1 LTCGPPGIHRPD
13 AEATED
19 AQVITPRRV
28 LAALL
33 AAVVATGLAT
43 APASA
48 DGHAV
53 WPLTRAHSHNDYE
66 HARPLRDALDQGF
79 TSVEADI
86 YLVDGQLLVAHDLAD
101 TRPERTLE
109 SLYLEPLRERVLANH
124 GVGVYRQR
132 TEFQLLIDVKG
143 DANSTY
149 AALEK
154 RLYNP
159 RYSFLFSLY
168 AFGHVQKRAVT
179 AVISGGRPKD
189 VMLGQRVRLA
199 FYDGRIKDQ
208 NDLNIGSDPRVA
220 PLVSDSWTGLFTWTG
235 DGPFPATERAK
246 LHEMVKRAHAAGQR
260 VRFWATPDAD
270 GPARAA
276 LWKELVAAG
285 VDHLNTDDLAGL
297 ANFLRAR

>member
-1 LTCGPPGIHRPD
+1 
-13 AEATED
+13 
-19 AQVITPRRV
+19 VITPRRI

-33 AAVVATGLAT
+33 AAVAATSLAT

-48 DGHAV
+48 HERGV
-53 WPLTRAHSHNDYE
+53 RPLPQAHSHNDYE
-66 HARPLRDALDQGF
+66 HTRPLQDALDQGF

-101 TRPERTLE
+101 TRPDRTLE
-109 SLYLEPLRERVLANH
+109 SLYLEPLRKRVLANH
-124 GVGVYRQR
+124 GGVYRQKAR
-132 TEFQLLIDVKG
+132 SEARFPAEEPSTQFQLLIDVKG

-189 VMLGQRVRLA
+189 VMLGQKFRLA
-199 FYDGRIKDQ
+199 FYDGRVKDE
-208 NDLNIGSDPRVA
+208 NDLGIGSDPKVT
-220 PLVSDSWTGLFTWTG
+220 PLVSDSWSELFTWTG
-235 DGPFPATERAK
+235 AGEFPAAERAK
-246 LHEMVKRAHAAGQR
+246 LREIVERAHKAGQR
-260 VRFWATPDAD
+260 VRFWATPDAP
-270 GPARAA
+270 GPAREA
-276 LWKELVAAG
+276 LWKVLAAAG
-285 VDHLNTDDLAGL
+285 VDHLNTDDLSGL

>member
-1 LTCGPPGIHRPD
+1 M
-13 AEATED
+13 
-19 AQVITPRRV
+19 ITPRRI

-33 AAVVATGLAT
+33 AAVAATSLAT

-48 DGHAV
+48 SERGV
-53 WPLTRAHSHNDYE
+53 KPLPQAHSHNDYE
-66 HARPLRDALDQGF
+66 HSRPLQDALDQGF

-86 YLVDGQLLVAHDLAD
+86 FLVDGQLLVAHDLAD
-101 TRPERTLE
+101 TRPDRTLE
-109 SLYLEPLRERVLANH
+109 SLYLEPLRKRVLANH

-132 TEFQLLIDVKG
+132 AEFQLLIDVKG

-154 RLYNP
+154 RLYDP

-168 AFGHVQKRAVT
+168 AFGHVKKRAVT

-189 VMLGQRVRLA
+189 VMLEQKFRLA

-208 NDLNIGSDPRVA
+208 NDLGIGSDPRVT
-220 PLVSDSWTGLFTWTG
+220 PLVSDSWPGMFTWTG
-235 DGPFPATERAK
+235 EGPFPAEERAK
-246 LHEMVKRAHAAGQR
+246 LHDLVKRAHAGGQR
-260 VRFWATPDAD
+260 VRFWATPDVA
-270 GPARAA
+270 GPGRDA

-285 VDHLNTDDLAGL
+285 VDHLNTDDLPGL
-297 ANFLRAR
+297 ANFLRSR

>member
-1 LTCGPPGIHRPD
+1 MIN
-13 AEATED
+13 
-19 AQVITPRRV
+19 PRRI

-33 AAVVATGLAT
+33 AAVAATSLAT
-43 APASA
+43 VPASA
-48 DGHAV
+48 HERGV
-53 WPLTRAHSHNDYE
+53 RPLPQAHSHNDYE
-66 HARPLRDALDQGF
+66 HTRPLQDALDQGF

-101 TRPERTLE
+101 TRPDRTLE
-109 SLYLEPLRERVLANH
+109 SLYLEPLRKRVLANH
-124 GVGVYRQR
+124 GGVYRQR
-132 TEFQLLIDVKG
+132 AEFQLLIDVKG

-189 VMLGQRVRLA
+189 VMLGQKFRLA
-199 FYDGRIKDQ
+199 FYDGRVADE
-208 NDLNIGSDPRVA
+208 NDLGIGSDPRVT
-220 PLVSDSWTGLFTWTG
+220 PLVSDSWTELFTWTG
-235 DGPFPATERAK
+235 AGEFPAAERAK
-246 LHEMVKRAHAAGQR
+246 LREIVKRAHAAGQR
-260 VRFWATPDAD
+260 VRFWATPDAP
-270 GPARAA
+270 GPAREA
-276 LWKELVAAG
+276 LWKVLAAAG
-285 VDHLNTDDLAGL
+285 VDHLNTDDLSGL

>member
-1 LTCGPPGIHRPD
+1 M
-13 AEATED
+13 
-19 AQVITPRRV
+19 ITPRRI

-33 AAVVATGLAT
+33 AAVAATSLAT

-48 DGHAV
+48 HERGV
-53 WPLTRAHSHNDYE
+53 KPLPQAHSHNDYE
-66 HARPLRDALDQGF
+66 HTRPLQDALDQGF

-101 TRPERTLE
+101 TRPDRTLE
-109 SLYLEPLRERVLANH
+109 SLYLEPLRKRVLANH

-132 TEFQLLIDVKG
+132 AEFQLLIDVKG

-154 RLYNP
+154 RLYDP

-168 AFGHVQKRAVT
+168 AFGHVKKRAVT

-189 VMLGQRVRLA
+189 VMLGQKFRLA

-208 NDLNIGSDPRVA
+208 NDLGIGSDPRVT

-235 DGPFPATERAK
+235 EGPFPAEERAK
-246 LHEMVKRAHAAGQR
+246 LHDLVERAHAAGQR
-260 VRFWATPDAD
+260 VRFWATPDAA
-270 GPARAA
+270 GPGRDA

-285 VDHLNTDDLAGL
+285 VDHLNTDDLPGL
-297 ANFLRAR
+297 ANFLRSR

>member
-1 LTCGPPGIHRPD
+1 M
-13 AEATED
+13 
-19 AQVITPRRV
+19 
-28 LAALL
+28 
-33 AAVVATGLAT
+33 AT

-48 DGHAV
+48 HERGV
-53 WPLTRAHSHNDYE
+53 RPLPQAHSHNDYE
-66 HARPLRDALDQGF
+66 HARPLHDALDQGF
-79 TSVEADI
+79 SSVEADI

-101 TRPERTLE
+101 TRPDRTLE
-109 SLYLEPLRERVLANH
+109 SLYLEPLRKRVLANH

-132 TEFQLLIDVKG
+132 AEFQLLIDVKG

-189 VMLGQRVRLA
+189 VMLGQKFRLA
-199 FYDGRIKDQ
+199 FYDGRISGE
-208 NDLNIGSDPRVA
+208 NDLGIGSDRRVT

-235 DGPFPATERAK
+235 DGPFPAMERAK
-246 LHEMVKRAHAAGQR
+246 LHELVKRAHAAGQR
-260 VRFWATPDAD
+260 VRFWATPDTA
-270 GPARAA
+270 GPGRDA

-285 VDHLNTDDLAGL
+285 VDHLNTDDLPGL
-297 ANFLRAR
+297 ADFLRSR

>member
-1 LTCGPPGIHRPD
+1 M
-13 AEATED
+13 
-19 AQVITPRRV
+19 ITPRRI

-33 AAVVATGLAT
+33 AAVAATSLAT

-48 DGHAV
+48 HERGV
-53 WPLTRAHSHNDYE
+53 RPLPQAHSHNDYE
-66 HARPLRDALDQGF
+66 HTRPLQDALDQGF

-101 TRPERTLE
+101 TRPDRTLE
-109 SLYLEPLRERVLANH
+109 SLYLEPLRKRVLANH

-132 TEFQLLIDVKG
+132 AEFQLLIDVKG

-154 RLYNP
+154 RLHDP

-168 AFGHVQKRAVT
+168 AFGHVKKRAVT

-189 VMLGQRVRLA
+189 VMLGQKFRLA

-208 NDLNIGSDPRVA
+208 NDLGIGSDPRVT

-235 DGPFPATERAK
+235 EGPFPAEERAK
-246 LHEMVKRAHAAGQR
+246 LHDLAKRAHAAGQR
-260 VRFWATPDAD
+260 VRFWATPDAA
-270 GPARAA
+270 GPGRDA

-285 VDHLNTDDLAGL
+285 VDHLNTDDLPGL
-297 ANFLRAR
+297 ANFLRSR

>member
-1 LTCGPPGIHRPD
+1 
-13 AEATED
+13 
-19 AQVITPRRV
+19 VITPRRI

-33 AAVVATGLAT
+33 AAVAATSLAT
-43 APASA
+43 AAPASA
-48 DGHAV
+48 HERGV
-53 WPLTRAHSHNDYE
+53 KPLPQAHSHNDYE
-66 HARPLRDALDQGF
+66 HTRPLRDALDQGF

-101 TRPERTLE
+101 TRPDRTLE

-132 TEFQLLIDVKG
+132 MEFQLLIDVKG

-154 RLYNP
+154 RLHDP
-159 RYSFLFSLY
+159 RYSFLFSVY
-168 AFGHVQKRAVT
+168 AFGHVKKRAVT

-189 VMLGQRVRLA
+189 VMLGQKFRLA

-208 NDLNIGSDPRVA
+208 NDLGIGSDPRVT

-235 DGPFPATERAK
+235 DGPFPAEERAK
-246 LHEMVKRAHAAGQR
+246 LHDLVKRAHAAGQR
-260 VRFWATPDAD
+260 VRFWATPDAA
-270 GPARAA
+270 GPGRDA

-285 VDHLNTDDLAGL
+285 VDHLNTDDLPGL
-297 ANFLRAR
+297 ANFLRSR

>member
-1 LTCGPPGIHRPD
+1 M
-13 AEATED
+13 
-19 AQVITPRRV
+19 ITPRRI

-33 AAVVATGLAT
+33 AAVAATSLAT

-48 DGHAV
+48 HERGV
-53 WPLTRAHSHNDYE
+53 RPLPQAHSHNDYE
-66 HARPLRDALDQGF
+66 HTRPLQDALDQGF

-101 TRPERTLE
+101 TRPDRTLE
-109 SLYLEPLRERVLANH
+109 SLYLEPLRKRVLANH

-154 RLYNP
+154 RLYDP

-168 AFGHVQKRAVT
+168 AFGHVQKRAIT
-179 AVISGGRPKD
+179 AVLSGGRPKD
-189 VMLGQRVRLA
+189 VMLGQKFRLA
-199 FYDGRIKDQ
+199 FYDGRIKDG
-208 NDLNIGSDPRVA
+208 NDLGIGSDPRVT

-235 DGPFPATERAK
+235 VGEFPAAERAK
-246 LHEMVKRAHAAGQR
+246 LREIVERSHAAGQR
-260 VRFWATPDAD
+260 VRFWATPDAP
-270 GPARAA
+270 GPAREA
-276 LWKELVAAG
+276 LWKVLAAAG
-285 VDHLNTDDLAGL
+285 VDHLNTDDLSGL

>member
-1 LTCGPPGIHRPD
+1 
-13 AEATED
+13 
-19 AQVITPRRV
+19 VITPRRV

-33 AAVVATGLAT
+33 AAVAATSFAI

-48 DGHAV
+48 HERGV
-53 WPLTRAHSHNDYE
+53 RPLPRAHSHNDYE
-66 HARPLRDALDQGF
+66 HPRPLHDALDQGF

-101 TRPERTLE
+101 TRPDRTFE
-109 SLYLEPLRERVLANH
+109 SLYLEPLRKRVLANH
-124 GVGVYRQR
+124 GVGVHRQR
-132 TEFQLLIDVKG
+132 APFETRFPAERASTEFQLLIDVKG

-154 RLYNP
+154 RLYDP

-189 VMLGQRVRLA
+189 VLLGQKFRLA

-208 NDLNIGSDPRVA
+208 DDLGIGSDRRLT
-220 PLVSDSWTGLFTWTG
+220 PLVSDSWSGLFTWTG
-235 DGPFPATERAK
+235 AGPFPAAERAK
-246 LHEMVKRAHAAGQR
+246 LHEIVKSAHAAGQR
-260 VRFWATPDAD
+260 VRFWGTPDAD
-270 GPARAA
+270 GPARDA
-276 LWKELVAAG
+276 LWKELLAAG
-285 VDHLNTDDLAGL
+285 VDHLNTDDLPGL

>member
-1 LTCGPPGIHRPD
+1 M
-13 AEATED
+13 
-19 AQVITPRRV
+19 ITPRRI

-33 AAVVATGLAT
+33 AAVVATSLAT

-48 DGHAV
+48 HERGV
-53 WPLTRAHSHNDYE
+53 RPLPQAHSHNDYE
-66 HARPLRDALDQGF
+66 HTRPLQDALDQGF

-101 TRPERTLE
+101 TRPDRTLE
-109 SLYLEPLRERVLANH
+109 SLYLEPLRKRVLANH

-132 TEFQLLIDVKG
+132 AEFQLLIDVKG

-154 RLYNP
+154 RLHDP

-168 AFGHVQKRAVT
+168 AFGHVKKRAVT

-189 VMLGQRVRLA
+189 VMLGQKFRLA

-208 NDLNIGSDPRVA
+208 NDLGIGSDPRVT

-235 DGPFPATERAK
+235 EGPFPAEERAK
-246 LHEMVKRAHAAGQR
+246 LHDLVKRAHAAGQR
-260 VRFWATPDAD
+260 VRFWATPDAA
-270 GPARAA
+270 GPGRDA

-285 VDHLNTDDLAGL
+285 VDHLNTDDLPGL
-297 ANFLRAR
+297 ANFLRSR

>member
-1 LTCGPPGIHRPD
+1 M
-13 AEATED
+13 
-19 AQVITPRRV
+19 ITPRRI

-33 AAVVATGLAT
+33 AAVAATSLAT

-48 DGHAV
+48 HERGV
-53 WPLTRAHSHNDYE
+53 KPLPQAHSHNDYE
-66 HARPLRDALDQGF
+66 HTRPLQDALDQGF

-101 TRPERTLE
+101 TRPDRTLE
-109 SLYLEPLRERVLANH
+109 SLYLEPLRKRVLANH

-132 TEFQLLIDVKG
+132 AEFQLLIDVKG

-154 RLYNP
+154 RLYDP

-168 AFGHVQKRAVT
+168 AFGHVKKRAVT

-189 VMLGQRVRLA
+189 VMLGQKFRLA
-199 FYDGRIKDQ
+199 FYDGRVKDQ
-208 NDLNIGSDPRVA
+208 NDLGIGSDPRVT

-235 DGPFPATERAK
+235 AGPFPAEERAK
-246 LHEMVKRAHAAGQR
+246 LHDLVKRAHAAGQR
-260 VRFWATPDAD
+260 VRFWATPDAA
-270 GPARAA
+270 GPGRDA

-285 VDHLNTDDLAGL
+285 VDHLNTDDLPGL
-297 ANFLRAR
+297 ANFLRSR

>member
-1 LTCGPPGIHRPD
+1 M
-13 AEATED
+13 
-19 AQVITPRRV
+19 ITPRRI

-33 AAVVATGLAT
+33 AAVAATSLAT

-48 DGHAV
+48 HERGV
-53 WPLTRAHSHNDYE
+53 RPLPQAHSHNDYE
-66 HARPLRDALDQGF
+66 HTRPLQDALDQGF

-101 TRPERTLE
+101 TRPDRTLE
-109 SLYLEPLRERVLANH
+109 SLYLEPLRKRVLANH

-132 TEFQLLIDVKG
+132 AEFQLLIDVKG

-154 RLYNP
+154 RLHDP

-168 AFGHVQKRAVT
+168 AFGHVKKRAVT

-189 VMLGQRVRLA
+189 VMLGQKFRLA

-208 NDLNIGSDPRVA
+208 NDLGIGSDPRVT

-235 DGPFPATERAK
+235 EGLFPAEERAK
-246 LHEMVKRAHAAGQR
+246 LHDLVKRAHAAGQR
-260 VRFWATPDAD
+260 VRFWATPDAA
-270 GPARAA
+270 GPGRDA

-285 VDHLNTDDLAGL
+285 VDHLNTDDLPGL
-297 ANFLRAR
+297 ANFLRSR

>member
-1 LTCGPPGIHRPD
+1 M
-13 AEATED
+13 
-19 AQVITPRRV
+19 ITPRRI

-33 AAVVATGLAT
+33 AAVAATSLAT

-48 DGHAV
+48 HERGV
-53 WPLTRAHSHNDYE
+53 KPLPQAHSHNDYE
-66 HARPLRDALDQGF
+66 HTRPLQDALDQGF

-86 YLVDGQLLVAHDLAD
+86 FLVDGQLLVAHDLAD
-101 TRPERTLE
+101 TRPDRTLE
-109 SLYLEPLRERVLANH
+109 SLYLEPLRKRVLANH

-132 TEFQLLIDVKG
+132 AEFQLLIDVKG

-154 RLYNP
+154 RLYDP

-168 AFGHVQKRAVT
+168 AFGHVKKRAVT

-189 VMLGQRVRLA
+189 VMLGQKFRLA

-208 NDLNIGSDPRVA
+208 NDLGIGSDPRVT

-235 DGPFPATERAK
+235 VGPFPAEERAK
-246 LHEMVKRAHAAGQR
+246 LHDLVKRAHAAGQR
-260 VRFWATPDAD
+260 VRFWATPDAA
-270 GPARAA
+270 GPGRDA

-285 VDHLNTDDLAGL
+285 VDHLNTDDLPGL
-297 ANFLRAR
+297 ANFLRSR

>member
-1 LTCGPPGIHRPD
+1 M
-13 AEATED
+13 
-19 AQVITPRRV
+19 ITPRRI

-33 AAVVATGLAT
+33 AAVTATSLAT

-48 DGHAV
+48 HERGV
-53 WPLTRAHSHNDYE
+53 RPLAQAHSHNDYE
-66 HARPLRDALDQGF
+66 HARPLHDALDQGF

-86 YLVDGQLLVAHDLAD
+86 FLVDGQLLVAHDLAD
-101 TRPERTLE
+101 TRPDRTLE

-132 TEFQLLIDVKG
+132 AEFQLLIDVKG

-168 AFGHVQKRAVT
+168 AFGHVKKRAVT

-189 VMLGQRVRLA
+189 VMLGQRFRLA
-199 FYDGRIKDQ
+199 FYDGRIRDE
-208 NDLNIGSDPRVA
+208 NDLGIGSDPRVT
-220 PLVSDSWTGLFTWTG
+220 PLVSDSWSGLFTWTG
-235 DGPFPATERAK
+235 DGPFPAGERAK
-246 LHEMVKRAHAAGQR
+246 LHDLVKRAHAAGQR
-260 VRFWATPDAD
+260 VRFWATPDAA
-270 GPARAA
+270 GPGRDA

-285 VDHLNTDDLAGL
+285 VDHLNTDDLPGL
-297 ANFLRAR
+297 ANFLRSR

>member
-1 LTCGPPGIHRPD
+1 M
-13 AEATED
+13 
-19 AQVITPRRV
+19 ITPRRI

-33 AAVVATGLAT
+33 AAVAATSLAT

-48 DGHAV
+48 HERGV
-53 WPLTRAHSHNDYE
+53 KPLPQAHSHNDYE
-66 HARPLRDALDQGF
+66 HTRPLQDALDQGF

-101 TRPERTLE
+101 TRPDRTLE
-109 SLYLEPLRERVLANH
+109 SLYLEPLRKRVLANH

-132 TEFQLLIDVKG
+132 AEFQLLIDVKG

-154 RLYNP
+154 RLYDP

-168 AFGHVQKRAVT
+168 AFGHVKKRAVT

-189 VMLGQRVRLA
+189 VMLGQKFRLA

-208 NDLNIGSDPRVA
+208 NDLGIGSDPRVT

-235 DGPFPATERAK
+235 EGPFPAEERVK
-246 LHEMVKRAHAAGQR
+246 LHDLVKRAHAAGQR
-260 VRFWATPDAD
+260 VRFWATPDAA
-270 GPARAA
+270 GPGRDA

-285 VDHLNTDDLAGL
+285 VDHLNTDDLPGL
-297 ANFLRAR
+297 ANFLRSR

>member
-1 LTCGPPGIHRPD
+1 M
-13 AEATED
+13 
-19 AQVITPRRV
+19 ITPRRI

-33 AAVVATGLAT
+33 AAVAATSLAT
-43 APASA
+43 AAPASA
-48 DGHAV
+48 HERGV
-53 WPLTRAHSHNDYE
+53 KPLPQAHSHNDYE
-66 HARPLRDALDQGF
+66 HTRPLRDALDQGF

-101 TRPERTLE
+101 TRPDRTLE

-132 TEFQLLIDVKG
+132 MEFQLLIDVKG

-154 RLYNP
+154 RLHDP
-159 RYSFLFSLY
+159 RYSFLFSVY
-168 AFGHVQKRAVT
+168 AFGHVKKRAVT

-189 VMLGQRVRLA
+189 VMLGQKFRLA

-208 NDLNIGSDPRVA
+208 NDLGIGSDPRVT

-235 DGPFPATERAK
+235 DGPFPAEERAK
-246 LHEMVKRAHAAGQR
+246 LHDLVKRAHAAGQR
-260 VRFWATPDAD
+260 VRFWATPDAA
-270 GPARAA
+270 GPGRDA

-285 VDHLNTDDLAGL
+285 VDHLNTDDLPGL
-297 ANFLRAR
+297 ANFLRSR